1 MLLLF
6 TELPGATACG
16 APSGELQLSDFIH
29 STQAVLVVLQS
40 AAGHIAVAAYPYSS
54 IYSSIYRSIHQ

>member
-6 TELPGATACG
+6 TELPGATASG
-16 APSGELQLSDFIH
+16 APSGDLQLSDFIH

-40 AAGHIAVAAYPYSS
+40 AAGHIAIAAYPYSC
-54 IYSSIYRSIHQ
+54 IYRSMHQ